1 MSAEILSQWAGT
13 AAIGLLV
20 WSLKR
25 NVDGLDKRMDSIEG
39 RIGSMASKV
48 DELHKAET
56 AMQVRVAE
64 LSVRMQHTESM
75 LAGIELE
82 LEKLRGGRREH
93 A

>member
-1 MSAEILSQWAGT
+1 MTPEVLSQLAVG
-13 AAIGLLV
+13 AVMGLLY
-20 WSLKR
+20 WSLNR
-25 NVDGLDKRMDSIEG
+25 NVSALDEHIKA
-39 RIGSMASKV
+39 MAAKV
-48 DELHKAET
+48 DDLHRAET

-82 LEKLRGGRREH
+82 LEKLRGQR